1 MNMVKLYP
9 GAMDI
14 SAVRCGVFLD
24 VFLTWTLS
32 KQIFVMWSWAFL
44 RHADA
49 V

>member
-1 MNMVKLYP
+1 MVKLYP
-9 GAMDI
+9 GAVDI
-14 SAVRCGVFLD
+14 SAEMLSFPRHI
-24 VFLTWTLS
+24 FLTWTLS